1 MTTISDENR
10 KYLRKSMRVDC
21 GFRETSDE
29 PTSITPIG
37 NDADF
42 VGLKNFGHE
51 HFTNALMDLGGD
63 GFLNDGKAVPM
74 QTDTDS
80 FRYGYISE
88 SVTND
93 SGTFDTPFGVTI
105 TADADW
111 AQVTLEVMDQR
122 GTVQTMMFEPI
133 WNAGQTTIYIDI
145 FEPNERAYI
154 VGVYLGKAW
163 VWNNDNIISVSADL
177 RGVNTEIGGELEVST
192 ISIEAIEPNNPTD
205 YIGTIPL
212 GAPIWYVAGYEN
224 DASKQRNFYLSEVAT
239 WEDGVLKV
247 QGQDASSRL
256 DSVEIPWQWWTFDTG
271 TYIPLFISRALEL
284 ALDGIDHETV
294 GTYPQLTYTSDENIY
309 LDGGS
314 ARSIISLYTGFF
326 RDSTYSRVT
335 YVDAGRPCLT
345 WGDNA
350 KTYTIY
356 ADEISELKSNAAQN
370 INDISVNL
378 ATYEAGGWETV
389 ETFDGVA
396 DRTYWF
402 DFDYPVADATLHPWE
417 WKSATWETNTRL
429 KVVVWITDAQTDL
442 KVKKLNTIIVD
453 GENPYHA
460 TNAKEGISY
469 SFDETLPSMLVSIP
483 ASGSLTKF
491 SLPKLLDRSNVT
503 YEFTY
508 RGNPHIQPRDLLN
521 VEIATWEDSYDVVD
535 GLFPA
540 TDLYPSAS
548 LYPYAE
554 YKKTRKMVKR
564 WETMTVDSVSLEHR
578 EGGLTSTIKARKG
591 VV

>member
-133 WNAGQTTIYIDI
+133 WNSGQTTVYIDK

-163 VWNNDNIISVSADL
+163 IWNNDNIISVSADL
-177 RGVNTEIGGELEVST
+177 RGVNTEIGGELETST

-212 GAPIWYVAGYEN
+212 GAPIWYVAGY
-224 DASKQRNFYLSEVAT
+224 DGDVSRQRNFYLSEVAT
-239 WEDGVLKV
+239 WEDNVLKV
-247 QGQDASSRL
+247 QGQDATSL
-256 DSVEIPWQWWTFDTG
+256 INDKEIQWGWWAFPAGNYIPW
-271 TYIPLFISRALEL
+271 FINRVLEL
-284 ALDGIDHETV
+284 ALDGVTYETV
-294 GTYPQLTYTSDENIY
+294 GTYPHLTNGSAQNIY
-309 LDGGS
+309 FDGGN
-314 ARSIISLYTGFF
+314 ARSIISFYTGIF
-326 RDSTYSRVT
+326 RNSDYTRVT

-345 WGDNA
+345 WGDTA
-350 KTYTIY
+350 RTFTIY
-356 ADEISELKSNAAQN
+356 ADEIADLKSSAAQN
-370 INDISVNL
+370 INDISVNI
-378 ATYEAGGWETV
+378 ATYSTADWETI
-389 ETFDGVA
+389 ETFSGVA
-396 DRTYWF
+396 DRTYFF
-402 DFDYPVADATLHPWE
+402 DIDYPVTDVTMTPWE
-417 WKSATWETNTRL
+417 WKSAEWIDGDTL
-429 KVVVWITDAQTDL
+429 KIVVWITDSEINL
-442 KVKKLNTIIVD
+442 KVKKLETIIID
-453 GENPYHA
+453 GENPYHV
-460 TNAKEGISY
+460 TNSSPGIPY
-469 SFDETLPSMLVSIP
+469 AFDGTLQSLPTSV
-483 ASGSLTKF
+483 GSLAKL
-491 SLPKLLDRSNVT
+491 SLPMLLDRSNVT

-508 RGNPHIQPRDLLN
+508 RGNPHIQPRDVLN
-521 VEIATWEDSYDVVD
+521 VEIVTWEDSHEVVD

-540 TDLYPSAS
+540 TDLYPSET

-554 YKKTRKMVKR
+554 YRNVRKMVRR